1 MGRRARVDGRRLQAA
16 ICMQYLSA
24 LGQWP
29 GTVSPYTMIATCSP
43 RRDAAALLLPQRA
56 LCMLAYNTHRSR
68 HAARSVRRLPRALRM
83 LMTMAVTP
91 PPPSTGALRKL
102 HDTETASAQNL
113 TIRWVGAEAGGN
125 NLLRTTLPRS
135 DWLAARDLS
144 VRAAAK
150 PRPRREQKAATIT
163 CLQRPPLAFLYSLS
177 AGALGTHARPQRHAR
192 PIAPA
197 PPTRPIPAAAALAC
211 EACIRA
217 CMTSAATQTARP
229 PGQQDQPR
237 SQRAAVSGQAGP
249 SASSPAAT
257 TC

>member
-1 MGRRARVDGRRLQAA
+1 
-16 ICMQYLSA
+16 
-24 LGQWP
+24 
-29 GTVSPYTMIATCSP
+29 
-43 RRDAAALLLPQRA
+43 
-56 LCMLAYNTHRSR
+56 
-68 HAARSVRRLPRALRM
+68 
-83 LMTMAVTP
+83 MTMAVTP

-135 DWLAARDLS
+135 DWPAARDLS

-249 SASSPAAT
+249 SARQPGCHDLLSSPPPPLLRAPPDALLSSPHPPSLPTATCLRRSCPSPTPLPARQLPQTMRAIDAA
-257 TC
+257 CRN